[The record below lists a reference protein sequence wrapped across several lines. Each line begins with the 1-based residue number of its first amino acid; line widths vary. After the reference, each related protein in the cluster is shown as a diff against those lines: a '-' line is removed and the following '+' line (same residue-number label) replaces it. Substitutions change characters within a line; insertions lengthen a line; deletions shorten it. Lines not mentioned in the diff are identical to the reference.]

1 MLRLSIRHERKPM
14 LRNIKKMITDP
25 TGAITMEYVF
35 NSLIGIS
42 VAGVLFFFIK
52 SPAFGSLL
60 VGQITDFITGAVG
73 SLFHW

>member
-1 MLRLSIRHERKPM
+1 MLHK
-14 LRNIKKMITDP
+14 LRRFTTDS

-35 NSLIGIS
+35 NSLIGIA
-42 VAGVLFFFIK
+42 VAGVLFYFIK

-60 VGQITDFITGAVG
+60 VENITNFITGAVG

>member
-1 MLRLSIRHERKPM
+1 MRTF
-14 LRNIKKMITDP
+14 IKRFQDP

-35 NSLIGIS
+35 NSLIGIA

-52 SPAFGSLL
+52 SPVFGQLL
-60 VGQITDFITGAVG
+60 TSNIVDFISNAVG

>member
-1 MLRLSIRHERKPM
+1 MNKIYRRFA
-14 LRNIKKMITDP
+14 DQ

-35 NSLIGIS
+35 NSLIGIA

-52 SPAFGSLL
+52 SPAFAAILSSN
-60 VGQITDFITGAVG
+60 ITDFISNAVG

>member
-1 MLRLSIRHERKPM
+1 MNKLYRRFA
-14 LRNIKKMITDP
+14 DP

-35 NSLIGIS
+35 NSLIGIA

-52 SPAFGSLL
+52 SPAFAGILTSN
-60 VGQITDFITGAVG
+60 ITDFISNAVG

>member
-1 MLRLSIRHERKPM
+1 MNKFFRKFA
-14 LRNIKKMITDP
+14 DQ

-35 NSLIGIS
+35 NSLIGIA

-52 SPAFGSLL
+52 SPAFASILTSNI
-60 VGQITDFITGAVG
+60 VDFITNAVG